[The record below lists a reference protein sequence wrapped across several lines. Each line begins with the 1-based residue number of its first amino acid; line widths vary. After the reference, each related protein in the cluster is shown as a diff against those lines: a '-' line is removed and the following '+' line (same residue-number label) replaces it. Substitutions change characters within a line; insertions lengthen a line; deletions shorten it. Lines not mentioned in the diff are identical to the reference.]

1 MKLTTERL
9 NMCIILRNHE
19 TALVSLN
26 PPMPSQFSCASYARW
41 RKTCAALCHA
51 YRQWP
56 MANGKWQMDR
66 DFRRIMEKYCPS
78 AKLIKTTRP
87 STPSYD
93 HIHSLNALL
102 LEKDRCL
109 NERVKRIS
117 VKTPASSWTSFPLKS
132 KCYSTLG

>member
-56 MANGKWQMDR
+56 MANGQW
-66 DFRRIMEKYCPS
+66 
-78 AKLIKTTRP
+78 TG
-87 STPSYD
+87 
-93 HIHSLNALL
+93 
-102 LEKDRCL
+102 
-109 NERVKRIS
+109 IS
-117 VKTPASSWTSFPLKS
+117 VELWKNIALQQN
-132 KCYSTLG
+132 

>member
-19 TALVSLN
+19 TALISLN

-56 MANGKWQMDR
+56 MANGPG
-66 DFRRIMEKYCPS
+66 FPS
-78 AKLIKTTRP
+78 NYGKILPFSKINKDDATINPFLRP
-87 STPSYD
+87 YSQSQR
-93 HIHSLNALL
+93 LAVR
-102 LEKDRCL
+102 EG
-109 NERVKRIS
+109 S
-117 VKTPASSWTSFPLKS
+117 VPQRE
-132 KCYSTLG
+132 G